1 MITGPRMSINMLDVT
16 LKLTNRNQTSIVD
29 VRLSS
34 DFILSHKLNK
44 YASFLYQIRKM
55 KELIQ
60 KELDRT
66 NGVLFGQ
73 TMLVGRGSY
82 KGRNILAPNS
92 ALEDRDDR
100 GYYLVERW
108 IMSII
113 QTENPAKINGEGLYE
128 K

>member
-1 MITGPRMSINMLDVT
+1 
-16 LKLTNRNQTSIVD
+16 
-29 VRLSS
+29 
-34 DFILSHKLNK
+34 
-44 YASFLYQIRKM
+44 M

-66 NGVLFGQ
+66 NGILFGQ
-73 TMLVGRGSY
+73 RMLVGRGSY